1 VGKVFIIAWK
11 EFLATVATKAFI
23 LGLLLPPFFMT
34 IAMVAMPLLMNKK
47 SPTVYGHIAVIDKS
61 GMVAPRIEEAFSLEK
76 QQERRD
82 QKAKEVKEV
91 IDKGM
96 QSVGVTGKTAE
107 QMKQQ
112 MDASP
117 AMAAQKM
124 LAETRLT
131 VEVLPPDTSVD
142 EAKQAILKATG
153 REQATD
159 GNAARLALLVIPAE
173 TVKSTEI
180 EDGRPVFKPYQLL
193 TAPRLDIEVQKDI
206 RGQANR
212 AIVDSRLTD
221 AGEDIAKIRGLMAAP
236 TAEEKSVTATGET
249 KINDVAKLLVP
260 GAFMFLLWISVFS
273 AGQYLLT
280 STIEEKSSRVM
291 EVLLSAVSPLQ
302 LMLGKIIGKGAVG
315 LLILALFS
323 GAGIAA
329 LIFFAMAEL
338 IAWQNLVLLFVYF
351 MIAYVTVACLMASIG
366 AAVNDITE
374 AQSLMTPVMIILV
387 IPMMLWMPIMRN
399 PNSMFAQVCSF
410 MPMINPFIM
419 ILRLA
424 GSEPVPVWQIPASIA
439 VGLLTVVFMCWASA
453 KIFRIGVLMYG
464 KPPNFTTLVRWVRMA

>member
-1 VGKVFIIAWK
+1 MGKVFIIAWK

-47 SPTVYGHIAVIDKS
+47 APTVYGHIAVIDHS
-61 GMVAPRIEEAFSLEK
+61 GLVAPRIEAAFSAEK
-76 QQERRD
+76 QRERRE
-82 QKAKEVKEV
+82 QKEKDVKAAIE
-91 IDKGM
+91 KGI
-96 QSVGVTGKTAE
+96 QSAGVSGKTAE

-112 MDASP
+112 LDTSP
-117 AMAAQKM
+117 GMAANN
-124 LAETRLT
+124 LVPETTLT
-131 VEVLPPDTSVD
+131 VQVLPPETSVD

-159 GNAARLALLVIPAE
+159 GNTARLALLVIPKQ
-173 TVKSTEI
+173 TVESTEV
-180 EDGRPVFKPYQLL
+180 EGGRPVFKPYQLL

-206 RGQANR
+206 RSQANR
-212 AIVDSRLTD
+212 AIVDSRLTN
-221 AGEDIAKIRGLMAAP
+221 AGEEIEKIRGLMALP
-236 TAEEKSVTATGET
+236 TAEEKSVTASGET

-291 EVLLSAVSPLQ
+291 EVILSAVSPLQ

-323 GAGIAA
+323 SAGAAT
-329 LIFFAMAEL
+329 LIMFAMADL
-338 IAWQNLVLLFVYF
+338 IAWQMLILLFVYF

-387 IPMMLWMPIMRN
+387 IPMMLWMPIIRN

-424 GSEPVPVWQIPASIA
+424 GSEPVPTWQIPASI
-439 VGLLTVVFMCWASA
+439 VIGLLTVVFMCWASA

-464 KPPNFTTLVRWVRMA
+464 KPPNFSTLVKWVRMA

>member
-1 VGKVFIIAWK
+1 MGKVFIIAWK

-47 SPTVYGHIAVIDKS
+47 APTVYGHIAVIDHS
-61 GMVAPRIEEAFSLEK
+61 GLVAPRIEAAFSAEK
-76 QQERRD
+76 QRERRE
-82 QKAKEVKEV
+82 QKEKDVKAAIE
-91 IDKGM
+91 KGI
-96 QSVGVTGKTAE
+96 QSAGVSGKTAE

-112 MDASP
+112 LDASP
-117 AMAAQKM
+117 GMAANN
-124 LAETRLT
+124 LVPETTLT
-131 VEVLPPDTSVD
+131 VQVLPPETSVD

-159 GNAARLALLVIPAE
+159 GNTARLALLVIPKQ
-173 TVKSTEI
+173 TVESTEV
-180 EDGRPVFKPYQLL
+180 EGGRPVFKPYQLL

-206 RGQANR
+206 RSQANR
-212 AIVDSRLTD
+212 AIVDSRLTN
-221 AGEDIAKIRGLMAAP
+221 AGEEIEKIRGLMALP
-236 TAEEKSVTATGET
+236 TAEEKSVTASGET

-291 EVLLSAVSPLQ
+291 EVILSAVSPLQ

-323 GAGIAA
+323 SAGAAT
-329 LIFFAMAEL
+329 LIMFAMADL
-338 IAWQNLVLLFVYF
+338 IAWQMLILLFVYF

-387 IPMMLWMPIMRN
+387 IPMMLWMPIIRN

-424 GSEPVPVWQIPASIA
+424 GSEPVPTWQIPASI
-439 VGLLTVVFMCWASA
+439 VIGLLTVVFMCWASA

-464 KPPNFTTLVRWVRMA
+464 KPPNFSTLVKWVRMA